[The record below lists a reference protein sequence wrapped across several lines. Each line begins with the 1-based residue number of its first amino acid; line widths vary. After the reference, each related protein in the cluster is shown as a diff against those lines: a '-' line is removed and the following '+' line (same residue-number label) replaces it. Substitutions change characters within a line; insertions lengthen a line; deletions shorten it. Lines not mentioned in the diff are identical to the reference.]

1 MTHATLPDSPPPPHH
16 TDRLPTHPSISSPNP
31 ILTGPVRSTLIR
43 LAMPVLAEQLLN
55 MCVGLFDM
63 FLAGRISASATSAV
77 GIAVYVGWLAALM
90 VMLVG
95 IGTTALV
102 SRNIGAGL
110 RDEANAFAN
119 QSVTLA
125 SLLGVIQLLLLY
137 ALAPWFARYCRM
149 TDDAFVITVDFL
161 RIDCF
166 GHMCVCVTLVGCAA
180 LRGAGNMKTPL
191 LVFAIMNVVNMVLS
205 ASLVYGVGPFPKLGV
220 NGIVTGT
227 VVAQTLGAIITFGV
241 LFSGRYGLR
250 LSLAL
255 MRLRWE
261 RTSRLLRIGIPAG
274 IDGATMWIGQFLY
287 IGLISNLAPPPL
299 GTAYFAAHI
308 IAVRVEA
315 FTYLPATAWAAAVAT
330 MIGQALGA
338 RDPVRAKRVGVE
350 GAMHGALVA
359 IAVGVGFYI
368 FAEPIFAIMSAD
380 PQVAEVG
387 AGPFRFLALLQP
399 LQAVSIILVG
409 GLRGAGDTRFPLL
422 ITCFGTVVI
431 RLSFGYL
438 FGVVCNGGLLG
449 AWVGMFAD
457 MIWRAVI
464 STVRFARGKWLS
476 ARP

>member
-1 MTHATLPDSPPPPHH
+1 M
-16 TDRLPTHPSISSPNP
+16 
-31 ILTGPVRSTLIR
+31 G
-43 LAMPVLAEQLLN
+43 
-55 MCVGLFDM
+55 VGLFDM

-125 SLLGVIQLLLLY
+125 SALGAIQLVVLY
-137 ALAPWFARYCRM
+137 TLAPWFARYCGM
-149 TDDAFVITVDFL
+149 TGAAFDITVDFL

-166 GHMCVCVTLVGCAA
+166 GHMCLCVTLVGCAA

-191 LVFAIMNVVNMVLS
+191 VVFAVMNVVNIVLS
-205 ASLVYGVGPFPKLGV
+205 ASLVYGLGPFPVLGV

-227 VVAQTLGAIITFGV
+227 VIAQVLGAIITFGV

-250 LSLAL
+250 LSPAL

-261 RTSRLLRIGIPAG
+261 RAARLLRIGIPAG

-287 IGLISNLAPPPL
+287 IGIIASLAAPPL

-338 RDPVRAKRVGVE
+338 GNPIRAKRVGIE
-350 GAMHGALVA
+350 GAVHGAIVGVV
-359 IAVGVGFYI
+359 VGVGFFLFAKTI
-368 FAEPIFAIMSAD
+368 FWIMSDD
-380 PQVAEVG
+380 PLVGEVG

-431 RLSFGYL
+431 RLGVGYF
-438 FGVVCNGGLLG
+438 FGVVCHGGLLG
-449 AWVGMFAD
+449 AWMGMFAD
-457 MIWRAVI
+457 MIWRAII
-464 STVRFARGKWLS
+464 STIRVARGKWLT
-476 ARP
+476 ARA